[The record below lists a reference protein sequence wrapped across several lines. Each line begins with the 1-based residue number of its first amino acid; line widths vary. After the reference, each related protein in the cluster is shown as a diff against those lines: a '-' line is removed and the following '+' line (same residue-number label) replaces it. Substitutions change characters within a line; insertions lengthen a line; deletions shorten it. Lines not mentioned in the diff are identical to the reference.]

1 MTDGVQSGIELYGLV
16 ETLDDLRQLLAG
28 AFQLLEALAEFQA
41 ALLDAGFALFQFGL
55 AQVLLAA
62 QLFEAFLLDLQYFGS
77 PRAAALAGFDAF
89 RELLQGRAALGEE
102 TVALLG
108 FPLQRLAVVLQALV
122 LLPELLFLFLQLPL
136 LLVQLRLER
145 LQRLL
150 LLERFL
156 LLLAQLLGHAGEVG
170 QGALHVL

>member
-1 MTDGVQSGIELYGLV
+1 M
-16 ETLDDLRQLLAG
+16 
-28 AFQLLEALAEFQA
+28 
-41 ALLDAGFALFQFGL
+41 
-55 AQVLLAA
+55 
-62 QLFEAFLLDLQYFGS
+62 
-77 PRAAALAGFDAF
+77 
-89 RELLQGRAALGEE
+89 LQGRAALGQE

-122 LLPELLFLFLQLPL
+122 PLPELLFLFLQLPL

-156 LLLAQLLGHAGEVG
+156 LLLAQLLGHSGEVG

>member
-1 MTDGVQSGIELYGLV
+1 MACRAVLNCTVSLKPLTICASFSRAL
-16 ETLDDLRQLLAG
+16 
-28 AFQLLEALAEFQA
+28 FLEALAGSRLRCWTLA
-41 ALLDAGFALFQFGL
+41 SRFQFGL
-55 AQVLLAA
+55 TQVLLAA
-62 QLFEAFLLDLQYFGS
+62 QLFEAFLFDLQYFGS
-77 PRAAALAGFDAF
+77 PRAALAGFDAF
-89 RELLQGRAALGEE
+89 RELLQGRAALGQE

-122 LLPELLFLFLQLPL
+122 PLPELLFLFLQLPL